1 MITQFNFGFGLVDAH
16 QHSNG
21 GGWIQNTASV
31 EASVFVGPDAQVY
44 GSARAYGSAQVCGL
58 AQVYGSARVYDS
70 ARVYGSAVV
79 CGSGVVSQN
88 PLHIL
93 GFEFPITACDNQVQ
107 IGCKTLQPESLRLNL
122 FPEEKCPNLRQV
134 GPELIVAILAHFKRC
149 TQ

>member
-21 GGWIQNTASV
+21 GGWIQNTASAA
-31 EASVFVGPDAQVY
+31 ASVFVGPNAQVYDSAQVY
-44 GSARAYGSAQVCGL
+44 GSAA
-58 AQVYGSARVYDS
+58 
-70 ARVYGSAVV
+70 VYGSAVV